1 MDRHSVVLGLCIA
14 VAVGVTAPHSIGR
27 ALGAEAVARAAGSAT
42 LKKIE
47 SRLESKTG
55 VVAIEASAPVPYV
68 ASQPDPRSFVIEL
81 RDVVAAGFDDAL
93 KIDPRHPV
101 AGVQV
106 ENAEAADGISVTRV
120 RMTLTHPIRP
130 RVRSSRNLIY
140 VEADRVDGTPT
151 VPGLISMAGPATAI
165 RDVRVTQRGT
175 AVAVTLLGTARL
187 VATSVEEPKDG
198 PRRVVLD
205 LPNVTSAVAAA
216 TTVKQGPVERVRIGF
231 NPNAP
236 LITQVTMELSR
247 SAPYRLESSA
257 DGNDLTIV
265 FDEPVA
271 DPIAALTPGASR
283 FAAPPAATPSP
294 VAAAVQAAPPVV
306 PPVSAPQQAPP
317 AGQAPAA
324 QQPAPPVQPVG
335 PAPAQP
341 QRFTGVPIS
350 LDFQDTDLRSV
361 LRTFADIS
369 GLNVVIDPTIQG
381 TVDLKLTDVPWDQ
394 ALDIIL
400 KANKLG
406 YVAEGPVIR
415 IAPLTVLADEEGQ
428 RRKLQE
434 EQALAGQL
442 QVMTRSLS
450 YSRAADLI
458 PTLTSTALSQRGSIQ
473 VDPRT
478 NTIIIT
484 DLGDRLQRA
493 SDLITLLDR
502 PEPQVEIEA
511 RIVQTTREYAQKIG
525 VQWGVNGRADPA
537 LGNTTGLA
545 FPNQGSIT
553 GRTGVTQGAPPPAP
567 GTDAVS
573 NLVNLGVTA
582 ATTGIGVAL
591 GSVNG
596 AINLD
601 VALSALERSGQG
613 RILSTPRVSTQNN
626 VEAEMYQGVQIPIQ
640 TVANNTVTVSFKDA
654 ALVLRVTPQITAAN
668 TVIMRIVVENA
679 SPDFSRAVNNIPP
692 IDTQRAT
699 TQVLVSNGETTV
711 IGGVYVSRE
720 QTLQDRTPGLHRLPL
735 LGWLFKRN
743 EFSDESRELM
753 IFITPR
759 ILRL

>member
-1 MDRHSVVLGLCIA
+1 MDRHSVVLGLCMT
-14 VAVGVTAPHSIGR
+14 VALGISAPHDISR
-27 ALGAEAVARAAGSAT
+27 ALGAGAVAKAAGSAT

-47 SRLESKTG
+47 SRVESKTG

-81 RDVVAAGFDDAL
+81 RDVVAAGFDDAF
-93 KIDPRHPV
+93 KVDPRHPV
-101 AGVQV
+101 AGVRV
-106 ENAEAADGISVTRV
+106 ENAEGFDGVSVTRV

-151 VPGLISMAGPATAI
+151 VPGLISMAGPSTAI

-236 LITQVTMELSR
+236 LITQVTMDLSR

-283 FAAPPAATPSP
+283 LAAMPAPAAAAQALPP
-294 VAAAVQAAPPVV
+294 VAAPQPVAPTPQAL
-306 PPVSAPQQAPP
+306 
-317 AGQAPAA
+317 AA
-324 QQPAPPVQPVG
+324 QQPAPPAQQ
-335 PAPAQP
+335 PAPPAQQPAPPAQPAGLAQAQP

-369 GLNVVIDPTIQG
+369 GLNVVIDPSIQG
-381 TVDLKLTDVPWDQ
+381 TVDVRLTDVPWDQ

-428 RRKLQE
+428 RRKLAE

-450 YSRAADLI
+450 YSRAADLV

-478 NTIIIT
+478 NTVIIT
-484 DLGDRLQRA
+484 DLADRLQRA
-493 SDLITLLDR
+493 LDLLTLLDR

-511 RIVQTTREYAQKIG
+511 RIVQTTRDYARKIG

-553 GRTGVTQGAPPPAP
+553 GRTGTTQGAPAPAP

-613 RILSTPRVSTQNN
+613 RILSTS
-626 VEAEMYQGVQIPIQ
+626 GS
-640 TVANNTVTVSFKDA
+640 VTK
-654 ALVLRVTPQITAAN
+654 
-668 TVIMRIVVENA
+668 
-679 SPDFSRAVNNIPP
+679 
-692 IDTQRAT
+692 
-699 TQVLVSNGETTV
+699 
-711 IGGVYVSRE
+711 
-720 QTLQDRTPGLHRLPL
+720 
-735 LGWLFKRN
+735 
-743 EFSDESRELM
+743 
-753 IFITPR
+753 
-759 ILRL
+759 